1 MVILKRFI
9 KKSSNFAAIINT
21 LTTINYM
28 ITRSLAIL
36 FLGFLMAGCNS
47 ISGKQAESGVKN
59 TGETESGKVE
69 YLTYES
75 FIEKVWDFE
84 ASPQEWV
91 YKGDVPSIID
101 FYADWCAPCRK
112 IAPIMEKLAKDYEG
126 QLKVYKIDVDVER
139 KLAGVFQV
147 RSIPAVMFTPK
158 TGQPMMQ
165 AGALTEEMYV
175 RIVEE
180 ELLGLKKD

>member
-1 MVILKRFI
+1 MKPNQARWSTLLTKPLLRKYGTLRPVH
-9 KKSSNFAAIINT
+9 KSG
-21 LTTINYM
+21 LLCHM
-28 ITRSLAIL
+28 
-36 FLGFLMAGCNS
+36 
-47 ISGKQAESGVKN
+47 
-59 TGETESGKVE
+59 
-69 YLTYES
+69 
-75 FIEKVWDFE
+75 
-84 ASPQEWV
+84 
-91 YKGDVPSIID
+91 PSVID

-112 IAPIMEKLAKDYEG
+112 IAPIMEKLAKEYDG

-175 RIVEE
+175 KIVEE